1 MEKKTGKVKRFFYT
15 DLFSVLY
22 GAIEQGEEELQVTL
36 DPQFKDFLA
45 AFYTEASAG
54 LLLEW
59 VKNRM
64 TQDRETVLQNLL
76 AVYKISIP
84 ATLHL
89 NMPKHGT
96 KYPISED
103 SEKLI
108 DLFLDYKGYGPNTRD
123 DVVWVVRRY
132 LHYFESLGYA
142 SLEWVTVE
150 QVREFILKTAAE
162 VKTSSLHNILLYL
175 KHFHIFLKES
185 SLLAPDCVELFSYRV
200 YRDMMPPWGVPL

>member
-1 MEKKTGKVKRFFYT
+1 MVFAVFRLNLCKTAWRGDGEKTGKVKRFFYT

-59 VKNRM
+59 VENRM

-84 ATLHL
+84 A
-89 NMPKHGT
+89 
-96 KYPISED
+96 
-103 SEKLI
+103 
-108 DLFLDYKGYGPNTRD
+108 
-123 DVVWVVRRY
+123 
-132 LHYFESLGYA
+132 
-142 SLEWVTVE
+142 
-150 QVREFILKTAAE
+150 ILKEKSNTSFTE
-162 VKTSSLHNILLYL
+162 NQKTS
-175 KHFHIFLKES
+175 
-185 SLLAPDCVELFSYRV
+185 
-200 YRDMMPPWGVPL
+200 